1 MGHLPSFSILRRAL
15 RRSIPLTDI
24 LPRLL
29 VLLLALVCS
38 RASGAEPL
46 EPERASLRLRYG
58 LAQREGQQ
66 VDVGP
71 GLTYAGLTPNDGAL
85 TLTGWTA
92 GFLGGQVDLQR
103 EAFDLR
109 DAAAVRVTGGSLARG
124 SVGPRGRLFLGPVRL
139 ELGAGYGFAQLPLFG
154 GFSTAPVLQRGV
166 RHAALV
172 SGRVLVALPA
182 GFRLEA
188 RGEVPLTLSAHA
200 AGGLKASS
208 SGYVVGAAL
217 LHPVVRRERW
227 TGTLM
232 LEVQQARDTMTLEEV
247 GLRSEQRLRRMGL
260 ALELAWRG
268 DARAS
273 RSIEGPRQGF
283 VPMRVVDADTG
294 APLAGARV
302 LVPSLRAP
310 GTSEELVTDAQ
321 GEVRALLP
329 SGAQS
334 ARVSVEGY
342 EEVTESATVSD
353 SEENAPVQVRLR
365 KKVQAPTTGS
375 LKVTV
380 VQGKGGGVPLPGVRV
395 TAGTVA
401 LRTDMR
407 GEALLE
413 GLEPGPVAVSVAAP
427 GFRPAEE
434 AAVVV
439 VGQAS
444 ELRVELT
451 PVRSR
456 KELATL
462 LGQVRSAR
470 SGRPLVA
477 TVSIPQAKV
486 RTRTDKV
493 GGFTARVRGGTYRI
507 TLSAP
512 GHVSQTKTVTVRD
525 GEQAIFNVDLFP
537 RGR

>member
-1 MGHLPSFSILRRAL
+1 M
-15 RRSIPLTDI
+15 
-24 LPRLL
+24 
-29 VLLLALVCS
+29 
-38 RASGAEPL
+38 
-46 EPERASLRLRYG
+46 
-58 LAQREGQQ
+58 
-66 VDVGP
+66 DVGP

-85 TLTGWTA
+85 TLTGWMA
-92 GFLGGQVDLQR
+92 GGVGAWTWLGGQLDLQR
-103 EAFDLR
+103 EGFDLK
-109 DAAAVRVTGGSLARG
+109 DAQAVKVTGGSLVRG

-154 GFSTAPVLQRGV
+154 GFAVAPVLQRGV

-200 AGGLKASS
+200 AGGMKGSS
-208 SGYVVGAAL
+208 SGYAVGAAL
-217 LHPVVRRERW
+217 LYPVVRREQWR
-227 TGTLM
+227 GTLV
-232 LEVQQARDTMTLEEV
+232 LEVQQARDTMTLEEA

-260 ALELAWRG
+260 ALELAWWE
-268 DARAS
+268 DVRAS
-273 RSIEGPRQGF
+273 RIVEGPRQGF
-283 VPMRVVDADTG
+283 VPLRVVDAETG

-302 LVPSLRAP
+302 LVPSLRTP
-310 GTSEELVTDAQ
+310 GTNEELVTDAEGQ
-321 GEVRALLP
+321 VRALLP
-329 SGAQS
+329 SGPQS

-342 EEVTESATVSD
+342 EEVTENATVSD

-365 KKVQAPTTGS
+365 KKVALATTGS

-395 TAGTVA
+395 TAGTVVV
-401 LRTDMR
+401 RTDMR

-413 GLEPGPVAVSVAAP
+413 ALEPGPVAVSVEAP
-427 GFRPAEE
+427 GFRAEEE

-444 ELRVELT
+444 ELRVVLT
-451 PVRSR
+451 PERSR

-486 RTRTDKV
+486 RTRTDKA
-493 GGFTARVRGGTYRI
+493 GGFTARVRGGTDRI

-512 GHVSQTKTVTVRD
+512 GHVSQTKTVTVRE

>member
-1 MGHLPSFSILRRAL
+1 M
-15 RRSIPLTDI
+15 

-38 RASGAEPL
+38 RAIGAEPL

-92 GFLGGQVDLQR
+92 GRLGTWLGGQVDLQR

-154 GFSTAPVLQRGV
+154 GFAAAPVLQRGV

-200 AGGLKASS
+200 AGDLKASS
-208 SGYVVGAAL
+208 TGYVVGAAL
-217 LHPVVRRERW
+217 LLPVVRRVRW

-232 LEVQQARDTMTLEEV
+232 LDAQQARDTMTLEAS
-247 GLRSEQRLRRMGL
+247 GLRSEQRLRRLGL
-260 ALELAWRG
+260 ALELAWRD

-273 RSIEGPRQGF
+273 PLVEGPRQGF
-283 VPMRVVDADTG
+283 VPMRVVDAETG

-302 LVPSLRAP
+302 LVPSLRSP

-365 KKVQAPTTGS
+365 KKAPVPTTGA
-375 LKVTV
+375 LKVAV
-380 VQGKGGGVPLPGVRV
+380 VQGKAGVPLPDVRV
-395 TAGTVA
+395 TAGTAA

-413 GLEPGPVAVSVAAP
+413 GLEPGPVAVSVQAP

-444 ELRVELT
+444 ELRVVLS
-451 PVRSR
+451 PVRA
-456 KELATL
+456 KAELATL

-486 RTRTDKV
+486 RTRTDKS

-512 GHVSQTKTVTVRD
+512 GHVSQTKTVTVRV